1 MNDQQQVVVASIC
14 ILLLIILGNSSSFT
28 ANRKTH
34 HNPWL
39 LVKPSIHDNF
49 VPSFL
54 CASGPRS
61 NMNTNTNDRLTESS
75 NEEEEGDYGR
85 KLSSAVK
92 NLFQLSQG
100 DSTVATTIMDMEDS
114 NNAQQHPLSLNE
126 DPNSAITDF
135 TGTIAEEDI
144 FDYSSFPFEIAPE
157 LDPETYS
164 SLTGTDVSPPSYYY
178 SKEDE
183 ARNNEGSAMSTQ
195 IDEDPNNYGYQSN
208 MDPEELHR
216 LIMEQ
221 ELGYETQ
228 SSEFKEAL
236 LFSQLQNRT
245 IYSEKAA
252 QVRHAATSELNSRQK
267 RAIEELERQMEGF
280 ENIIVESQRRRLEH
294 QQRSQSFRIKRNHSN
309 NDTDIAAKRNNASQQ
324 STFLHDRQKQQTEFY
339 RQEMNR
345 YKTKY
350 ETAEKEIRRLHSV
363 VQNLEHALNSALT
376 SPSSDGG
383 EKEDNDVVSLPW
395 VSLKDPE
402 SHEIFY
408 MNEETGEVSFE
419 FPTTPLKEVHNIGED
434 YVA

>member
-1 MNDQQQVVVASIC
+1 MNDQQQVVVAIIC
-14 ILLLIILGNSSSFT
+14 VSLLIILGNSSSFT

-39 LVKPSIHDNF
+39 LVEPSINDNF

-54 CASGPRS
+54 RASRPRA
-61 NMNTNTNDRLTESS
+61 NKNTYNNDRLTKSS
-75 NEEEEGDYGR
+75 KEEEEGDYRR
-85 KLSSAVK
+85 KLSSAVE

-114 NNAQQHPLSLNE
+114 SNAQQHPLSHNE
-126 DPNSAITDF
+126 DPNTAITDL

-178 SKEDE
+178 SNEDE

-195 IDEDPNNYGYQSN
+195 IDEDPNNYSYQSN

-216 LIMEQ
+216 LIMKQ

-252 QVRHAATSELNSRQK
+252 QVRHAATSELNSRQQ

-280 ENIIVESQRRRLEH
+280 ENIIVESQRRRLEQ
-294 QQRSQSFRIKRNHSN
+294 QQRSHSFRIKKNDNN
-309 NDTDIAAKRNNASQQ
+309 NDTDIAASRSNNASQQ
-324 STFLHDRQKQQTEFY
+324 STFLQDRQKQQTQFY

-363 VQNLEHALNSALT
+363 VQNLEQALNSALT
-376 SPSSDGG
+376 SPHSDGG

-395 VSLKDPE
+395 VTLKDPE
-402 SHEIFY
+402 SDEIFY
-408 MNEETGEVSFE
+408 MNEETREVSFE
-419 FPTTPLKEVHNIGED
+419 FPTTPL
-434 YVA
+434 